1 LVEEGLTLSWLIEF
15 ALGFSNSAMCSESQR
30 PYSAPC
36 HGSRV
41 VPRDAQY
48 KTHHAEV
55 LARLLLQ
62 CRFDEDDIKD
72 MLP

>member
-1 LVEEGLTLSWLIEF
+1 
-15 ALGFSNSAMCSESQR
+15 MCSESQR